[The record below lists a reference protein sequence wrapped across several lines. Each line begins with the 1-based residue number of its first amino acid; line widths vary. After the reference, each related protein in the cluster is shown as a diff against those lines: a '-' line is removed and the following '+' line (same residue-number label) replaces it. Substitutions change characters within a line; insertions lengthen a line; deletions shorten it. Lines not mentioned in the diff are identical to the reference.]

1 LTPYHYDEERDFK
14 WIWEILM
21 SHTTV
26 TATNFGQQLSWF
38 LQSKPHIPPSTI
50 ALTTNQ
56 DHSDLLDNN
65 QVQPSTWQDQPS
77 DVQDHASRQT
87 NPSSSTVELGEQS
100 EHTVTMPQSVHSS
113 SAERPDRG
121 SSRSPMTN
129 SEMTTPTPLS
139 IANVQRASASPAISA
154 QNVVSLDL
162 TLDKDSR
169 RHGKTAGRKRKSNE
183 ISSDTPT
190 YRENRITSPQVELDD
205 DGFACI
211 DDFEFPQDPPPPYA
225 TLAPQKES
233 LDISLPI
240 RSPSTQR
247 SVRKFV
253 DIHQPVDQTI
263 VVPQS
268 PLEVRSEENQSR
280 KRRSLSRTNSEVQQQ
295 ARDRKRRVV
304 PDSGEGEFPGEE
316 QEPGNKIVPAEI
328 DGRANG
334 SFNQYPSQQ
343 ELAVVELFLKWSS
356 EDLDQCVQAI
366 NKQKRGVDEKIAQ
379 ISRMGGLPGPGI
391 QAESKAILD
400 KVEALNN
407 LKASRNSI
415 VSLRKQ
421 KNDIVR
427 KWADHPF
434 TIDAS
439 ALSSENRD
447 VSAEINKEVFNIT
460 RYLKAAGLLEQG
472 FNLQKP
478 VRVVQDE
485 VMVEGTQLP
494 LKVSHCGLQKP
505 TAPTSMN
512 SSDQIKQTQLSLE
525 LVNPGSINSKAWDPS
540 KAIKF
545 GSQPRMD
552 VIQETSTTAPIHK
565 GKERM
570 HSRASAPSGS
580 KDCQINAWSNQSDY
594 DDVEDEVDDVE
605 DMFTTNMGGA
615 SPPPFWNEAEED
627 YDNDFEDYDA
637 WQSLPCDI
645 ENDSLTSRAAP
656 VVHQQPREVLREMSV
671 NETGKPSNPFNNSHL
686 DKHAD
691 NADLLSL
698 PWSKDV
704 KKVLARVFR
713 LRGFRLNQLESINA
727 TLAGK
732 DTFVLMPTGGGKSLC
747 YQLPALVDSGKTKGV
762 TIVISPLLSLMEDQV
777 NHLRKLNVQAF
788 LLNGET
794 DSEQKAH
801 LMRGLREDKPEK
813 FIRLLYVTPEMLTK
827 NQRMVSVFEDLHRRK
842 KLARIVIDEAHC
854 VSQWGHDFRPDYKQL
869 GSLRDQFPGV
879 PVLALTA
886 TATEN
891 VKIDVLTQ
899 LHMRNCELFKQS
911 FNRPNLHYEIRNKSS
926 KGVVEDIARLINSS
940 YPKQSGIVYCFSRN
954 DCEKVA
960 EALSTKHGITAH
972 HYHAQLDP
980 LMKREVQADWQS
992 GRYQVIVAT
1001 IAFGMGID
1009 KPDVRFVIHHSAPKS
1024 LEGYYQE
1031 TGRAGRDG
1039 ERSGCHLFYS
1049 YADIRKME
1057 NMIEKGDKNL
1067 SREQISRQKEMLR
1080 MVVRFCDNR
1089 SDCRRKQVLQ
1099 YFGESFD
1106 PKDCARGCDNCTSGG
1121 SHKTVDVSS
1130 FAKQA
1135 VALVKAVYEQLGFGP
1150 AELKKGSGKRGV
1162 TMTQLVALFNG
1173 KEPKSLSRI
1182 DCKALPQFNAG
1193 EELELKDIERI
1204 FLKLMSEK
1212 ALVERNIPNQQKFIL
1227 HYIVVSFIDAF
1238 LIMTHTHVLYSLAQE
1253 RHDSFNL
1260 GLLGLKWISVY
1271 LQAGRRCLKKPPSR
1285 ERARRKLQT
1294 RTTACHPRMFH
1305 HRCERKHVGKL
1316 FKLTIAMRVM
1326 VLSLLTA
1333 RPMAMR

>member
-1 LTPYHYDEERDFK
+1 
-14 WIWEILM
+14 M
-21 SHTTV
+21 SSTTA

-38 LQSKPHIPPSTI
+38 LQTKPHIPPSLI

-56 DHSDLLDNN
+56 DNTDPLDNN
-65 QVQPSTWQDQPS
+65 QVQSLIQQDQPS
-77 DVQDHASRQT
+77 VAQDHASGQT
-87 NPSSSTVELGEQS
+87 ETTHTIVELGEQFES
-100 EHTVTMPQSVHSS
+100 TMAVTQSIDFPW
-113 SAERPDRG
+113 AERINRG
-121 SSRSPMTN
+121 SSRSPVAK
-129 SEMTTPTPLS
+129 SVATTPAPLPV
-139 IANVQRASASPAISA
+139 ANFQRTDGSPHVSPQGVA
-154 QNVVSLDL
+154 SLDL
-162 TLDKDSR
+162 TLDDNSR
-169 RHGKTAGRKRKSNE
+169 RNRNGAGRKRKSHE
-183 ISSDTPT
+183 ISSDSPVQ
-190 YRENRITSPQVELDD
+190 RESRPTSPQVEFDD

-211 DDFEFPQDPPPPYA
+211 DDFEFPQEPPPPYA
-225 TLAPQKES
+225 TLAPQTEPRD
-233 LDISLPI
+233 LSLPI
-240 RSPSTQR
+240 CSPSTQR
-247 SVRKFV
+247 SHRQFV

-263 VVPQS
+263 AIPQS
-268 PLEVRSEENQSR
+268 PLQTRSAENQSR
-280 KRRSLSRTNSEVQQQ
+280 KRRSLSRTDSEIQQQ
-295 ARDRKRRVV
+295 HRDPRRRVV
-304 PDSGEGEFPGEE
+304 PDSGDEEFSDEE
-316 QEPGNKIVPAEI
+316 QESEKKIATPQLDRLV
-328 DGRANG
+328 NG
-334 SFNQYPSQQ
+334 SFNQDPSQQ

-356 EDLDQCVQAI
+356 DDLDQCIHTI
-366 NKQKRGVDEKIAQ
+366 NKQKRGVDDKIAQ

-391 QAESKAILD
+391 HEESKVVLEKA
-400 KVEALNN
+400 EAMNT
-407 LKASRNSI
+407 LKSSRNSI
-415 VSLRKQ
+415 ISLRKR
-421 KNDIVR
+421 KNDLVR

-447 VSAEINKEVFNIT
+447 VTAEINKEIFNIT
-460 RYLKAAGLLEQG
+460 RCLKAAGLLEQG
-472 FNLQKP
+472 FNLRRP
-478 VRVVQDE
+478 VRTVQDE
-485 VMVEGTQLP
+485 VMVEGTQMPPNPLP
-494 LKVSHCGLQKP
+494 SHVQKT
-505 TAPTSMN
+505 TALMSTN
-512 SSDQIKQTQLSLE
+512 SSDKIKQTQLSLE
-525 LVNPGSINSKAWDPS
+525 PMDPANINSKIWDPS
-540 KAIKF
+540 SAIKF
-545 GSQPRMD
+545 GSEPPMD
-552 VIQETSTTAPIHK
+552 IGKEASMTVTIHK
-565 GKERM
+565 GKERA
-570 HSRASAPSGS
+570 HNRFSAVSGAVPNRVASWPSH
-580 KDCQINAWSNQSDY
+580 QDY
-594 DDVEDEVDDVE
+594 DDVDDAMDDVE
-605 DMFTTNMGGA
+605 DMFTTNVEGA
-615 SPPPFWNEAEED
+615 SPPPIWNKAEED
-627 YDNDFEDYDA
+627 YDNDFDDYDA
-637 WQSLPCDI
+637 WQSLPSNI
-645 ENDSLTSRAAP
+645 ENESRASRLAP
-656 VVHQQPREVLREMSV
+656 IHQQSREVLRQRSA
-671 NETGKPSNPFNNSHL
+671 NEIGIPNHASGNSHL
-686 DKHAD
+686 EKRTD
-691 NADLLSL
+691 NVDLLNH

-801 LMRGLREDKPEK
+801 LMRGLREDQPEK

-869 GSLRDQFPGV
+869 GSLRDQFLGV

-899 LHMRNCELFKQS
+899 LHMRDCELFKQS
-911 FNRPNLHYEIRNKSS
+911 FNRPNLHYEVQNKSA
-926 KGVVEDIARLINSS
+926 KTVVEDIASLIKSS
-940 YPKQSGIVYCFSRN
+940 YRGQCGIVYCFSRN

-960 EALSTKHGITAH
+960 QALDNKHGIKSH

-980 LMKREVQADWQS
+980 LMKREVQAAWQS
-992 GRYQVIVAT
+992 GHYQVIVAT

-1039 ERSGCHLFYS
+1039 ESSGCHLFYS

-1067 SREQISRQKEMLR
+1067 SREQITRQKEMLR
-1080 MVVRFCDNR
+1080 TVIRFCDNR

-1135 VALVKAVYEQLGFGP
+1135 VALVKAVYEELGFSP
-1150 AELKKGSGKRGV
+1150 SELKKGSGNRGV
-1162 TMTQLVALFNG
+1162 TMTQLVSLFNG

-1182 DCKALPQFNAG
+1182 DCKSLPQFNAG
-1193 EELELKDIERI
+1193 KELELKDIERI
-1204 FLKLMSEK
+1204 FLKLMSER
-1212 ALVERNIPNQQKFIL
+1212 ALAERNIPNQQKFIM
-1227 HYIVVSFIDAF
+1227 HYIVVSLNCTF
-1238 LIMTHTHVLYSLAQE
+1238 LVQSTLIPY
-1253 RHDSFNL
+1253 
-1260 GLLGLKWISVY
+1260 
-1271 LQAGRRCLKKPPSR
+1271 
-1285 ERARRKLQT
+1285 
-1294 RTTACHPRMFH
+1294 
-1305 HRCERKHVGKL
+1305 
-1316 FKLTIAMRVM
+1316 
-1326 VLSLLTA
+1326 TA
-1333 RPMAMR
+1333 RPRSRKIPPS